1 MLLAHSPNQ
10 NGGPVLSLPNR
21 VKEATEADGEDAETD
36 LFRRREVLDSVL
48 DYAPGFIMAIDE
60 HGKLQFINR
69 VLPQYDKKSVIG
81 SDWSLYL
88 PPEQVDTIRVG
99 FRDVLKTGS
108 PKTYESSVAGADGE
122 RVWFTTHMGP
132 IKSGDRVVGVVLV
145 AQEITELRR
154 AQLEVTSAQR
164 MAAVGTLAAGI
175 AHEINTPVQFVGDSL
190 SFLREGMQDIMTV
203 VDGLQNVCRLVAQEL
218 PSAAV
223 REALASVSE
232 AEALVDL
239 PYLRENLPQA
249 LDRCVDGLGRVSSI
263 VNSIQEFAHPAG
275 KDVAPVDLNR
285 AIANTLTIARNAY
298 TDVAELETDLRE
310 LPPVTCHVDQI
321 NQVVLNLLLNAAH
334 AIGDVF
340 KSSGVKGHLTVGTR
354 MEGEDVVI
362 CISDTGAGIPEAI
375 RGHIFEPFFTTKKV
389 GEGTGQGL
397 ALAWKLVTEK
407 HGGTLSFET
416 ILGKG
421 TTFFVRLP
429 RVGKSQAAAGAN

>member
-1 MLLAHSPNQ
+1 
-10 NGGPVLSLPNR
+10 VLSQP
-21 VKEATEADGEDAETD
+21 KGATEAKEANVDVREETKTD
-36 LFRRREVLDSVL
+36 LFRGRELLDSVL

-69 VLPQYDKKSVIG
+69 VLPQYDRKNVIG
-81 SDWSLYL
+81 SDWWLYVS
-88 PPEQVDTIRVG
+88 PEQRDSLRAG
-99 FRDVLKTGS
+99 FRDVLKTGA
-108 PKTYESSVAGADGE
+108 PQTYESSVTGADGG
-122 RVWFTTHMGP
+122 RLWFTTHMGP
-132 IKSGDRVVGVVLV
+132 IKSGGRVVGVVLV

-175 AHEINTPVQFVGDSL
+175 AHEINTPVQFVSDSL
-190 SFLREGMQDIMTV
+190 GFLREGTHDVLTV
-203 VDGLQNVCRLVAQEL
+203 VDALQKVCRLVAQE
-218 PSAAV
+218 PASAAV

-232 AEALVDL
+232 AEALADL

-263 VNSIQEFAHPAG
+263 VKSIQEFAHPG
-275 KDVAPVDLNR
+275 GTDVAPVDLNR

-298 TDVAELETDLRE
+298 VDVAELETDLRV
-310 LPPVTCHVDQI
+310 LPLVTCQVDQI
-321 NQVVLNLLLNAAH
+321 NQVVLNLVINAAH

-340 KSSGVKGHLTVGTR
+340 KSSGVRGHLTVGTR
-354 MEGEDVVI
+354 MAGEDVI
-362 CISDTGAGIPEAI
+362 ISVADTGSGIPDAI
-375 RGHIFEPFFTTKKV
+375 RGHIFEPFFTTKEV

-421 TTFFVRLP
+421 TTFLVRLP
-429 RVGKSQAAAGAN
+429 RAGKSQTPAGAN

>member
-1 MLLAHSPNQ
+1 
-10 NGGPVLSLPNR
+10 VLSLPKR
-21 VKEATEADGEDAETD
+21 ATVAKKPDVAVRKETETD
-36 LFRRREVLDSVL
+36 LLRSRELLDSVL

-69 VLPQYDKKSVIG
+69 VLPQYDKKNVIG
-81 SDWSLYL
+81 SDWWLYVS
-88 PPEQVDTIRVG
+88 PEQRDTLRAG
-99 FRDVLKTGS
+99 FRDVLMTGT
-108 PKTYESSVAGADGE
+108 PHTYESSVTGAEGG
-122 RVWFTTHMGP
+122 RLWFTTHMGP
-132 IKSGDRVVGVVLV
+132 IKSGGRVVGVVLV

-190 SFLREGMQDIMTV
+190 GFLREGMQDVMTV
-203 VDGLQNVCRLVAQEL
+203 LDELQKVRRLVAEE
-218 PSAAV
+218 PSSEAV
-223 REALASVSE
+223 REALAAVSE
-232 AEALVDL
+232 AEARADL

-249 LDRCVDGLGRVSSI
+249 LERCVDGLGRVSSI

-275 KDVAPVDLNR
+275 KDAAPVDLNR

-298 TDVAELETDLRE
+298 VDVAELETDLRE
-310 LPPVTCHVDQI
+310 LPLVTCHVDQI
-321 NQVVLNLLLNAAH
+321 NQVVLNLVLNAAH
-334 AIGDVF
+334 AIGETF

-362 CISDTGAGIPEAI
+362 RIGDTGAGIPEAI
-375 RGHIFEPFFTTKKV
+375 RGHIFEPFFTTKAV

-416 ILGKG
+416 IPGKG
-421 TTFFVRLP
+421 TTFFVRMP
-429 RVGKSQAAAGAN
+429 RVGKSHTAVGAT